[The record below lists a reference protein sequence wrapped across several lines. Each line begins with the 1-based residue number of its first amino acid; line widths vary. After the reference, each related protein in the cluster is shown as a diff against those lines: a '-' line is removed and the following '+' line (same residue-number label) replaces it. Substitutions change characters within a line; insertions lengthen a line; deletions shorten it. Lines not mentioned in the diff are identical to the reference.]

1 VDRYVV
7 VCNKPNENA
16 RCRLIAELW
25 APDGA
30 YINET
35 TVWSGHSAIEAE
47 MARVYNKLAAK
58 HLAFSSANRSQAH
71 HNVVSFGWHTRAKDS
86 QQVKAEGTDLLIL
99 GEGGRIRLDYRYEK
113 PV

>member
-1 VDRYVV
+1 MDRYVV

-86 QQVKAEGTDLLIL
+86 QQVKAGD
-99 GEGGRIRLDYRYEK
+99 GPSDPR
-113 PV
+113 